1 MTDEQIAVMLD
12 AVTQSVKN
20 RPMDAPLTA
29 TESIFTGAWPN
40 VRDHIDAQAAE
51 IARLRERLTQAIERL
66 RDMLQGDDGQAWD
79 EAQRFVDIIAQETQP

>member
-1 MTDEQIAVMLD
+1 MTDEQITAPNPAERLRVMIDLLGD
-12 AVTQSVKN
+12 GGHGCFKKTSLCAIL
-20 RPMDAPLTA
+20 A
-29 TESIFTGAWPN
+29 
-40 VRDHIDAQAAE
+40 HIDAQAAE